1 MSIKKRTR
9 EEAHMGILGP
19 ILRVGR
25 GEILRVVLKN
35 DVSRPFNIFIPGLET
50 LTKFG
55 VEGIFSVLLC

>member
-1 MSIKKRTR
+1 
-9 EEAHMGILGP
+9 MGILGP